1 MRLAQ
6 DIMTT
11 NIVTVTEDTPIN
23 EAARILLENGFN
35 GLPVLD
41 ENGGLTGVICQ
52 SDIVAQQKLLR
63 LPTYFTV
70 LDGLIPLTSPAD
82 TEEQIRRIT
91 ASTVEEAMSSPVKTV
106 HPDATLDKV
115 ASLMVDDNFHTIPVV
130 DNTRLIGIIGMAD
143 LLRSIAASR
152 P

>member
-11 NIVTVTEDTPIN
+11 DIVTVTEDTPIN
-23 EAARILLENGFN
+23 KAARILLEKGFN

-41 ENGGLTGVICQ
+41 EDGALTGVICQ

-91 ASTVEEAMSSPVKTV
+91 ATTVEEAMSISVKTV
-106 HPDATLDKV
+106 RPDATLDKV

-130 DNTRLIGIIGMAD
+130 VDTKLVGIIGMAD